1 MKRTF
6 QLIALVFVLAG
17 SASGVVLAQDAG
29 EQVGVSPWVPED
41 EIGTLNMM
49 TDPTR
54 LKILSRISSGKVYDL
69 SVEFFVGM
77 PSFYGRGDPRF
88 HYALTH
94 IPRGNAVDDP
104 TGIGQE
110 MNGKIIYTGDVVSM

>member
-6 QLIALVFVLAG
+6 QESALVLVLAG
-17 SASGVVLAQDAG
+17 SAFGVILAQDAPG
-29 EQVGVSPWVPED
+29 QVGVSPWGPED

-49 TDPTR
+49 TDTTR
-54 LKILSRISSGKVYDL
+54 LEILSRISSGKVYDL

-88 HYALTH
+88 HHALTPH
-94 IPRGNAVDDP
+94 PAGERCR
-104 TGIGQE
+104 
-110 MNGKIIYTGDVVSM
+110 